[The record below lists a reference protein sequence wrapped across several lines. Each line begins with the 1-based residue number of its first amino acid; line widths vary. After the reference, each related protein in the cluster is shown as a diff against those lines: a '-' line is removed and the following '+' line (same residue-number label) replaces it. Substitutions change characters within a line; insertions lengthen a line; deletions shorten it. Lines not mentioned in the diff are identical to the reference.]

1 MSRYQVSEQFYE
13 DIITL
18 LGGTLVDVELNISE
32 VSLAYHMAKKTYI
45 QRGHN
50 NLDRAFYP
58 IQVEAGKTVYTVDSN
73 IDVVNC
79 IIKPSGFTSSE
90 DPFTMSAFQ
99 NMFGYGS
106 YSDTLSPGSAF
117 MTYELTLNHLD
128 NIKQKTVHDMEYV
141 LNKRTHTLQILKS
154 PKSNQTWLLDCFKTP
169 SDEILEE
176 VEWILRYTL
185 AECKMFLG
193 RAYRKFSSISTPSGD
208 NQLDGDNLVREGQ
221 EEKQRLE
228 DEILEHTS
236 GDAGG
241 LGIFIG

>member
-1 MSRYQVSEQFYE
+1 MTRYLVSDQFYE

-18 LGGTLVDVELNISE
+18 LGGTLVDVELDKKE
-32 VSLAYHMAKKTYI
+32 VSLAYHMAKKTFV

-58 IQVEAGKTVYTVDSN
+58 LQVEKGKIVYPVDST
-73 IDVVNC
+73 IDVVNN
-79 IIKPSGFTSSE
+79 IIKPSGFSSTE
-90 DPFTMSAFQ
+90 DPFTMGAVQ
-99 NMFGYGS
+99 QLFGYGS
-106 YSDTLSPGSAF
+106 HSEILSPGSSF
-117 MTYELTLNHLD
+117 MIYELTLHHLD
-128 NIKQKTVHDMEYV
+128 NIRQKTVEDMEYV
-141 LNKRTHTLQILKS
+141 LNKRTHTIQLLK
-154 PKSNQTWLLDCFKTP
+154 PPRANQTWLLDCYKTP
-169 SDEILEE
+169 SDEVLEE

-193 RAYRKFSSISTPSGD
+193 RAYRKFSNLSTPSGD